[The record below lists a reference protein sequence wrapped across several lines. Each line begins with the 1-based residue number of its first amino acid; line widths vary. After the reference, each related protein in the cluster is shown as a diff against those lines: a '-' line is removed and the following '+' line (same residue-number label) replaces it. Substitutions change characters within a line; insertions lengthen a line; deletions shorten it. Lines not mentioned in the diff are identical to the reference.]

1 MLLRPVPALLLLP
14 VLFLLPPASLAGAP
28 GAYPNTIAMGSG
40 VDTAQAWYQ
49 RCLQVQDAA
58 PPPADAVPGTG
69 GACNASRAYYQARS
83 EPHPAPGQWRQVRA
97 CALRTNNAMVLMMLY
112 ANGYGVDRNPEL
124 ATRYACSLDAA
135 QAETEARVE
144 HLQNLGAPGRAFDYC
159 DDITSGYAGAQCA
172 AMQAELADSQRDA
185 RLDRYAHSLAPRL
198 RPVFARLRAA
208 AAAFAKGRQMEYDM
222 QGTAAAALSLASAEA
237 QRDAFLEDVLAL
249 DTRAQVRHS
258 QADYERIDGELNRT
272 YLRLMGMPSRQ
283 PDNPDRIGDTTITRS
298 QLRAT
303 ERRWIAYRDAWTA
316 FLQAS
321 GSPFPPQ
328 AMGALL
334 AERRIAQLREIAG

>member
-1 MLLRPVPALLLLP
+1 MLLRPVPALLVLSALL
-14 VLFLLPPASLAGAP
+14 VLPPASLASAP
-28 GAYPNTIAMGSG
+28 GVYPNTLGMGSD
-40 VDTAQAWYQ
+40 VDPAQAWYQ
-49 RCLQVQDAA
+49 RCLQVKDAA
-58 PPPADAVPGTG
+58 PPPADLAPAAG
-69 GACNASRAYYQARS
+69 GACNAARAYYLARA

-112 ANGYGVDRNPEL
+112 ANGYGVDKNPEL
-124 ATRYACSLDAA
+124 ATHYACSLDAA

-144 HLQNLGAPGRAFDYC
+144 HLQNDGPPGRAFDYC

-172 AMQAELADSQRDA
+172 AMQAELADGQRDA

-198 RPVFARLRAA
+198 RPAFARLRAA

-237 QRDAFLEDVLAL
+237 ERDAFLEDVLAQ
-249 DTRAQVRHS
+249 DARARMRYS
-258 QADYERIDGELNRT
+258 QADYERLDGELNRS
-272 YLRLMGMPSRQ
+272 YLKLMGMPSSR
-283 PDNPDRIGDTTITRS
+283 PDSPDRIGATTVTRR

-316 FLQAS
+316 FLEAS
-321 GSPFPPQ
+321 KSALQPQ
-328 AMGALL
+328 AMGAIL